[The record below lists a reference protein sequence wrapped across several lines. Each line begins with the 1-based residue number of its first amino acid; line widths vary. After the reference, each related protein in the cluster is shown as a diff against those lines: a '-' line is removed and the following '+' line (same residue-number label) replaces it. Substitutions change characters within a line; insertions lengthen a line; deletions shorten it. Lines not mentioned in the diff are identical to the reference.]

1 MFFIICD
8 DNKEFAD
15 SLRLRI
21 KKLEPD
27 CSVIVFN
34 SAEQLRFSLP
44 EMASYTDAI
53 FMDINLGESSGIC
66 EGTELLMEYTNI
78 KIVYITGYSEKYSQ
92 EIFRCPPEVSPTA
105 FLVKPVGEDLLK
117 NALERIKGI
126 KSVQEQ
132 PLCIK
137 NGSNKVF
144 LRPSEIT
151 YLSVQGRKVTFF
163 TKTDTIE
170 TNNTFGECLKR
181 LPDYFLQC
189 HKSFCVN
196 IRYIRLI
203 QGKKEIQLTDGT
215 VIPISRGYAD
225 TFLKEITARFDE
237 LPG

>member
-105 FLVKPVGEDLLK
+105 FLVKPVGEDLL
-117 NALERIKGI
+117 
-126 KSVQEQ
+126 
-132 PLCIK
+132 
-137 NGSNKVF
+137 
-144 LRPSEIT
+144 
-151 YLSVQGRKVTFF
+151 
-163 TKTDTIE
+163 
-170 TNNTFGECLKR
+170 
-181 LPDYFLQC
+181 
-189 HKSFCVN
+189 
-196 IRYIRLI
+196 
-203 QGKKEIQLTDGT
+203 
-215 VIPISRGYAD
+215 
-225 TFLKEITARFDE
+225 
-237 LPG
+237 